1 MSPFIFNLILHRLG
15 LVLLHNLSEKGLNL
29 GFSSI
34 CLPSPTII
42 SSLSYL
48 RLRGLGMSKIKLDHK
63 GDGAGFW
70 NRKEKEG
77 VSFEKRR
84 SNEHVAGPYVG
95 PWAIHFA
102 KRTAPVAHRFN
113 TTYAPSSDSILIP
126 RPNPS
131 HQATR
136 FSVTVLEMFCW
147 I

>member
-1 MSPFIFNLILHRLG
+1 MCGIMHGISD
-15 LVLLHNLSEKGLNL
+15 L

-34 CLPSPTII
+34 RLPSPTII

-77 VSFEKRR
+77 VSFEGRR

-95 PWAIHFA
+95 PWAPNG
-102 KRTAPVAHRFN
+102 RTFTLLSVLLQWHTGSTPLRSLFRF
-113 TTYAPSSDSILIP
+113 YSYSSS
-126 RPNPS
+126 
-131 HQATR
+131 
-136 FSVTVLEMFCW
+136 
-147 I
+147 